1 MTSIHVLDRDF
12 AAADAL
18 CDLLSRRRLTVTRPA
33 QGDAKGAALLVAS
46 AAGIEATGGQKTLV
60 ELARTLGAKRIAVIR
75 EGAPAFA
82 VTEEMGGRI
91 VTIALPATAAR
102 DMLADGA
109 LLAAAD
115 VLAAPLSG
123 LAAADT
129 ATSALL
135 DLAHRVAGFDVSVFI
150 NGPTGS
156 GKEVLA
162 RAIHARSPRADK
174 PFVAIN
180 CAAIPENMLEAILFG
195 HEKGAFTGA
204 ATANKG
210 IVRAADGG
218 TLMLDEISEMPL
230 GLQAKLLRVLQER
243 EIEPLGSNKV
253 VRVDVRII
261 AATSRDLHALVR
273 EKQFRADLYYR
284 LNVVPITLPP
294 LRDRPE
300 DIESIADRILE
311 QLAIQQGTPPRE
323 LLESAVQVLR
333 DYDWPGNVRELYNTL
348 ERVVALTDAPIL
360 TAPHIRSVLPGQ
372 HPAGASALPLAA
384 GARPLQEVLHAAER
398 HAIAAALEEANGVKA
413 RAAKLLGI
421 SRASLYERM
430 VTLGLGATQ

>member
-33 QGDAKGAALLVAS
+33 QGDGKGAALLVAS

-60 ELARTLGAKRIAVIR
+60 DLARTLGAKRIAVIR

-129 ATSALL
+129 ATAALL

-204 ATANKG
+204 AAANKG

-243 EIEPLGSNKV
+243 VVTPLGSQTEV
-253 VRVDVRII
+253 AVDIRVI
-261 AATSRDLHALVR
+261 ATSNRDMEAEIRKGTFR
-273 EKQFRADLYYR
+273 EDLYYR
-284 LNVVPITLPP
+284 LNVFPLDTLALAERPDDVPVLAAAMLRRHARPGAALPLLTP
-294 LRDRPE
+294 GA
-300 DIESIADRILE
+300 IA
-311 QLAIQQGTPPRE
+311 
-323 LLESAVQVLR
+323 VLR
-333 DYDWPGNVRELYNTL
+333 AHAWPGNVRELENVMQ
-348 ERVVALTDAPIL
+348 RALVLQDGGAIEPRHIML
-360 TAPHIRSVLPGQ
+360 TAR
-372 HPAGASALPLAA
+372 ASAIPAA
-384 GARPLQEVLHAAER
+384 V
-398 HAIAAALEEANGVKA
+398 A
-413 RAAKLLGI
+413 RAA
-421 SRASLYERM
+421 
-430 VTLGLGATQ
+430 